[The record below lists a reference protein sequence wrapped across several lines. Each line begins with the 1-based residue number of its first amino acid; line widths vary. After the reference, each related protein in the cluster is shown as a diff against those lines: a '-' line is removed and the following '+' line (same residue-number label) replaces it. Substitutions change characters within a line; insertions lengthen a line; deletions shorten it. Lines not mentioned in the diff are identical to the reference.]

1 MQPVLTLKKITKD
14 FPGVRAL
21 NEIDLEFFPGE
32 VHVLLGENGAGKST
46 LLKILSGAIRHDGGD
61 ITVNETSVPGLDPLI
76 SQRLGISII
85 YQEFNLV
92 PHLSIARNIFLG
104 HESQIGSKWVLKKA
118 KMNQKTRDLLLSLG
132 VDIDPKLAIAK
143 LSVSEMQMVEI
154 ARALS
159 LKCNILLM
167 DEPSSSLAEHEVQL
181 LFRTIKKLKENRV
194 AIVYVSHRLEEIFKI
209 GDRVSILRDGVLV
222 TTRLISEITM
232 DEVIHHMV
240 GREINEYYPKESC
253 PAGDLIIEV
262 GGIGGSR
269 VESLK
274 VHAGEVVGISGLVG
288 SGKTELAR
296 VIFGADHPQGQQV
309 FMDGTRIN
317 PHSPREAIQLGIG
330 MVPEDR
336 QEQGLIIRMAIREN
350 ITLPILGTLTK
361 WYRRIIRRR
370 QKEVVE
376 SLGNKLKIQFSS
388 IFQISQNL
396 SGGNQQ
402 KVVIAKWLATR
413 SRILIL
419 DEPTRGVD
427 IGAKTDIYKIMNNMV
442 KEGKGIIFIS
452 PDLPEVIAMSDRIYV
467 MRSGKLV
474 REFFGRSCSQEQIIQ
489 CWSEGDNRAD
499 S

>member
-1 MQPVLTLKKITKD
+1 MQPVLTLRKITKD
-14 FPGVRAL
+14 YPGVRAL
-21 NEIDLEFFPGE
+21 NGVDLDVFPSE
-32 VHVLLGENGAGKST
+32 VHALVGENGAGKST

-61 ITVNETSVPGLDPLI
+61 ITVNETSVPELDPLI

-92 PHLSIARNIFLG
+92 PYLSIARNIFLG
-104 HESQIGSKWVLKKA
+104 HESQIGSQWVLNKA
-118 KMNQKTRDLLLSLG
+118 KMNKRAGELLVSLG

-143 LSVSEMQMVEI
+143 LSVSEKQMVEI

-167 DEPSSSLAEHEVQL
+167 DEPSASLAEHEVDL
-181 LFRTIKKLKENRV
+181 LFRTIQKLKENRV

-209 GDRVSILRDGVLV
+209 ADRVSVLRDGVLI
-222 TTRLISEITM
+222 TTRPISEITM
-232 DEVIHHMV
+232 DEVIRYMV
-240 GREINEYYPKESC
+240 GREIKEHYPKESF
-253 PAGDLIIEV
+253 PAGDLILEVRGV
-262 GGIGGSR
+262 GGRR

-274 VHAGEVVGISGLVG
+274 VHAGEVVGIAGLVG
-288 SGKTELAR
+288 SGKTELGR

-309 FMDGTRIN
+309 FLDGKKIHPR
-317 PHSPREAIQLGIG
+317 SPREAIQLGIG

-336 QEQGLIIRMAIREN
+336 KEQGLIIRMAIREN
-350 ITLPILGTLTK
+350 ITLPILDTLTR
-361 WYRRIIRRR
+361 WNRRIDRGR
-370 QKEVVE
+370 QKEIAV
-376 SLGNKLKIQFSS
+376 SLGNKLKIQTPS

-402 KVVIAKWLATR
+402 KVVLAKWLATK
-413 SRILIL
+413 SRVLIL
-419 DEPTRGVD
+419 DEPTRGIDV
-427 IGAKTDIYKIMNNMV
+427 GAKTDMYRIMNNMV

-467 MRSGKLV
+467 MRSGRLV
-474 REFFGRSCSQEQIIQ
+474 GEFIGGSCTQEQIMR
-489 CWSEGDNRAD
+489 CWTEGDNRAN